1 MSKSLAIGV
10 RLCINVSGILKY
22 IMKKQLFF
30 ILLVFCSFVFI
41 GSSRVYAGCSNVST
55 FGAIEY
61 EFPAYS
67 EIKDITFWVRS
78 QSQNEDYK
86 FLVEV
91 NNSVCREVNVNDD
104 TNQWGWQQVKDI
116 STSMKKDTNNS
127 IKIVGIEDGVRIDKL
142 LLVHNNC
149 EPSGDGSNC
158 QSIRP
163 ARDIGTGFSF
173 LPSIGGTVKGQVR
186 LSQTPFRANS
196 HLEELQ
202 YLHNGKI
209 IQNSYTAKAFDTTLL
224 PNGLQ
229 TIDIISRF
237 TSENNSEPTLIKERI
252 TVNIANNDNI
262 FSVYTRWIKSNRQ
275 TCFFIYAGLF
285 IAVIGGLLVIWK
297 SRARAGW
304 KK

>member
-1 MSKSLAIGV
+1 
-10 RLCINVSGILKY
+10 
-22 IMKKQLFF
+22 MKKQLFF

-149 EPSGDGSNC
+149 ELSGDGSNC

>member
-1 MSKSLAIGV
+1 
-10 RLCINVSGILKY
+10 
-22 IMKKQLFF
+22 MKKQLFF

>member
-1 MSKSLAIGV
+1 
-10 RLCINVSGILKY
+10 
-22 IMKKQLFF
+22 MKKQLFF

-297 SRARAGW
+297 IRARAGW